1 MKMLNNF
8 QLFSLLTIICLIIC
22 SKASADFRKLQETQK
37 ITLEISEIGMQSIL
51 NESFRPLPE
60 KILLNGKELDEI
72 DSKINVTEENSSI
85 ELIWNEPITN
95 CHGMFAEVSNISK
108 FNFSG
113 FDTSKVTDMSSMFMN
128 CESLENLDLSSFDTS
143 NVLDMSKMFHKCG
156 YLKTLEISNF
166 KTEKVT
172 NMEKMFEYCF
182 NLEDLEIDNFDT
194 SSVTN
199 MDFMF
204 HSCSN
209 LKNLDLSK
217 FNTLNVKSTLGMF
230 AGCHSLNS
238 LNLSQFDFSKTINI
252 SYMLYQSELVRLDL
266 SNFVVIICTDNDNSN
281 IASLTDKNAINNC
294 SDFCFNEYTKIK
306 EDKSGCEIDCS
317 KIEDETNMYYYLC
330 NLSKVSTNLVDSTI
344 NEEQI
349 DNTTIN
355 EATNSPS
362 TIINNQTYNKFR
374 IQ

>member
-22 SKASADFRKLQETQK
+22 SKASVDFRKLEETQK
-37 ITLEISEIGMQSIL
+37 ITLELSEIGIQSIL

-60 KILLNGKELDEI
+60 KILLNGKELNEI

-266 SNFVVIICTDNDNSN
+266 LILLVHQLILMMKLSR
-281 IASLTDKNAINNC
+281 
-294 SDFCFNEYTKIK
+294 KIP
-306 EDKSGCEIDCS
+306 I
-317 KIEDETNMYYYLC
+317 
-330 NLSKVSTNLVDSTI
+330 
-344 NEEQI
+344 
-349 DNTTIN
+349 
-355 EATNSPS
+355 
-362 TIINNQTYNKFR
+362 
-374 IQ
+374 